1 MNARDAHLRFDGSIW
16 VNLYIAADQVGA
28 TYQQILDP
36 LGLSVIELYIL
47 RTLYEEDG
55 QLPSRL
61 ARSVGRPATS
71 FTPILDK
78 IVGKGLVE
86 RRPDPTDRRSIN
98 VYLTDKATHLRPEV
112 EKAVE
117 NINRTVDQ
125 TLPEDKREAFERV
138 ILQLQQFTLS
148 E

>member
-1 MNARDAHLRFDGSIW
+1 MNAKDSHLRFDGSIW
-16 VNLYIAADQVGA
+16 VNLYIAVDRVGA
-28 TYQQILDP
+28 VYQQILDP

-98 VYLTDKATHLRPEV
+98 VYLTDKALRMRTEV
-112 EKAVE
+112 EKAAE
-117 NINRTVDQ
+117 IINRTVDK
-125 TLPEDKREAFERV
+125 TLPAEKRDGFERV
-138 ILQLQQFTLS
+138 ILQLQAFKLS